1 MGSSYLTFIPF
12 VPQEVTA
19 VSTNLALKST
29 YPEDKTADVI
39 PSGTPCRM
47 AVMTWCL
54 AIEKTCPTN
63 IYAAFSP
70 RSGGAVTMVSCYWQG
85 SYPEPTQWGCGGGQV
100 EALLSGGGLRSGE
113 AEANILCEGLGGETT
128 ARVTTIYRHPCPSP
142 LWLCGRKMKGSRAK
156 QWGNADKNYE
166 PYFTV
171 VTARPCEV
179 EDDDPLHQAAD

>member
-1 MGSSYLTFIPF
+1 MG
-12 VPQEVTA
+12 
-19 VSTNLALKST
+19 
-29 YPEDKTADVI
+29 KTADVI

-85 SYPEPTQWGCGGGQV
+85 SYPEPTQWGCGGGRV

-128 ARVTTIYRHPCPSP
+128 ARVTTIYRHRWS
-142 LWLCGRKMKGSRAK
+142 CGRKDEGFSCYSGKCRQELRALLCSIFRSALRSR
-156 QWGNADKNYE
+156 G
-166 PYFTV
+166 
-171 VTARPCEV
+171 
-179 EDDDPLHQAAD
+179 

>member
-1 MGSSYLTFIPF
+1 
-12 VPQEVTA
+12 
-19 VSTNLALKST
+19 
-29 YPEDKTADVI
+29 
-39 PSGTPCRM
+39 
-47 AVMTWCL
+47 MTWCL

-128 ARVTTIYRHPCPSP
+128 ARVTTIYRHPCPPHGGHVEGKTMDSP
-142 LWLCGRKMKGSRAK
+142 AI
-156 QWGNADKNYE
+156 QWEYAEKNYA
-166 PYFTV
+166 PYSAV
-171 VTARPCEV
+171 SSARPCEV
-179 EDDDPLHQAAD
+179 EDDGLLHQEDEVFHQLVGG

>member
-1 MGSSYLTFIPF
+1 M
-12 VPQEVTA
+12 VTA
-19 VSTNLALKST
+19 VSTNLALIST

-85 SYPEPTQWGCGGGQV
+85 RYPEPTQWGCGGGQV
-100 EALLSGGGLRSGE
+100 EALLSGGGLRSCETE
-113 AEANILCEGLGGETT
+113 ALILCEGLGGETM
-128 ARVTTIYRHPCPSP
+128 ARVTTIYRHPCPP
-142 LWLCGRKMKGSRAK
+142 HGGHLEGKMKDSPATV
-156 QWGNADKNYE
+156 GNADKNYE
-166 PYFTV
+166 PYFAV
-171 VTARPCEV
+171 SSARPCEV
-179 EDDDPLHQAAD
+179 EDDDPLHQAADVHHKLEGG